1 MEEFIN
7 LDDLI
12 NKIEEKKKLFQI
24 QISNDNFIFKYIG
37 EISLESPP
45 DMIIKEN
52 FGVNNLFNMYSI
64 LYEEN
69 ELINYNNKIIPLIKI
84 TNKIDNYSICIK
96 YNIPDLD
103 NIIFNIDNLYFNFD
117 LFFVYNLNNNIFNDP
132 IDKNI
137 NSDNILEKLFEL
149 IIDKGIILFDNC
161 DLK

>member
-12 NKIEEKKKLFQI
+12 NKIEEKKKIFQI
-24 QISNDNFIFKYIG
+24 QVSNDNFIFKYIG
-37 EISLESPP
+37 NISLDSPP

-52 FGVNNLFNMYSI
+52 FGINNSFNMYSI

-96 YNIPDLD
+96 YNIPNLN
-103 NIIFNIDNLYFNFD
+103 NIIFNVDNLYFDFD
-117 LFFVYNLNNNIFNDP
+117 LFFIYNLNNNIFSESV
-132 IDKNI
+132 DKNI

-149 IIDKGIILFDNC
+149 IIDKGIIIFD
-161 DLK
+161 KS

>member
-12 NKIEEKKKLFQI
+12 NKIEEKKKIFQI
-24 QISNDNFIFKYIG
+24 QVSNNNFIFKYIG
-37 EISLESPP
+37 NISLDSPP

-52 FGVNNLFNMYSI
+52 FGINNSFNMYSI

-96 YNIPDLD
+96 YNIPNLN
-103 NIIFNIDNLYFNFD
+103 NIIFNVDNLYFDFD
-117 LFFVYNLNNNIFNDP
+117 LFFIYNLNNNIFNDS

-149 IIDKGIILFDNC
+149 IIDKGIIIFD
-161 DLK
+161 KS